1 MRAAGSNIFAPLRLR
16 ETANSPRRSR
26 WFRNPSHPPV
36 GRRPCDN
43 RPRRL
48 APRKR
53 SWPKGFV
60 TSADTGTHNLWATV
74 DRLFGR
80 TPELAERCNGFSAA
94 CGLDSEAP
102 QLRDER
108 RLLIGTR
115 VEGRKAGS
123 RLRAGQARLLSNDNG
138 IWRSGTSR
146 PTAGRAVPS
155 NAAVVRRHNRF
166 AFGRRGVKT
175 DGAAL
180 SVAFLNSRT
189 ASAVAA
195 PRLGYYLRCLALR
208 QRQCASEA
216 SPRPCRRRGAGAVR
230 CLRDERKNASTTIEN
245 GLQPNYACSGRCM
258 ASQHCR
264 FAILEE
270 LVLSGGSPICTNASV
285 AASKP

>member
-123 RLRAGQARLLSNDNG
+123 RLRAGQARLLSNDN
-138 IWRSGTSR
+138 
-146 PTAGRAVPS
+146 
-155 NAAVVRRHNRF
+155 VVE
-166 AFGRRGVKT
+166 RGVQMPCNQRKRHM
-175 DGAAL
+175 
-180 SVAFLNSRT
+180 AFRDF
-189 ASAVAA
+189 
-195 PRLGYYLRCLALR
+195 
-208 QRQCASEA
+208 EA
-216 SPRPCRRRGAGAVR
+216 NRGARGALKRR
-230 CLRDERKNASTTIEN
+230 CRAPT
-245 GLQPNYACSGRCM
+245 
-258 ASQHCR
+258 
-264 FAILEE
+264 
-270 LVLSGGSPICTNASV
+270 
-285 AASKP
+285 